1 MATYFEKY
9 AAGQR
14 RFWYL
19 DGLTSDEFYP
29 DSCMQLDLN
38 QILYQELHQAGY
50 EKIVFYNARKR
61 LYCYDDASYTLLL
74 GKEPDAAPQSA
85 PRSNG
90 LKKGAWERPSAALAT
105 AQTAMQRGEHSG
117 VLMASMPDTPLHAGM
132 QANDAILRQFLAML
146 TDETHS
152 TVIVI
157 DDANHF
163 LRELSRTGDW
173 ESFIREVTVLPSS
186 NENIMVFLFPD
197 TEHGGILQLETL
209 TSDPAMLRS
218 LNLIPVGKPDARE
231 YCNMLHHFRLL
242 HGLKLRVSE
251 IPDIAREISRCI
263 EKISQDE
270 QTGGIAAGVR
280 IKMLYAFLKA
290 FAASGERLTVENCHT
305 LFRNASLGKIPTA
318 RELLSDL
325 IGMEAVKSQILRKY
339 GHLTDADP
347 RGWLNQC
354 PENRIKP
361 APKSAKHSDFMH
373 IVLTGNPGTG
383 KTTVAKLLGQF
394 FAEAGILRT
403 GHVVETD
410 RQGLVAGYVG
420 QTAIKTREMVTRALG
435 GVLFIDETYAI
446 TQNEQDT
453 FGQECIDTLVKAMDE
468 YKDDLIVVAAGY
480 PDEMEH
486 FLQANPG
493 LLRRFR
499 ERIHIPDYSP
509 AELTEILCRNLQS
522 RHLQLSEE
530 LRSRMPAFF
539 ESWKADAAENWGNA
553 GEAVKLA
560 ADLETAY
567 LRSGNRETIIGEDM
581 LPERYRPYLVP
592 LEDVRGNAIADI
604 MQMPGLASVK
614 KRIREIGNALIVGN
628 LGEPG
633 HYFFIGAP
641 GTGKTTVARK
651 MGMLFRT
658 HHLLKRGH
666 LVETNANA
674 LIAAGVDVTVSKALD
689 GVLFID
695 EAYQLMN
702 SVQGRDIVDSLVKY
716 MEDERRR
723 ISIIF
728 AGYEEE
734 MDEMRRNANTGLES
748 RIKCLYFDNY
758 TGEELF
764 AILQT
769 MLPAAGLRADAEFLE
784 YSRRILVRYTERQQK
799 NPRFGNARYVRR
811 DYLEAACSCMNAR
824 LVAQYGAAIPESE
837 RNLLTGADIPENLQ
851 RFAKLPL
858 PAPDTRSLME
868 KLDDL
873 VGFAG
878 IKAYLRDLLEQHE
891 FQQSDTSGAQ
901 EMPLNLHLL
910 LKGNPGTG
918 KTTIANLIGEV
929 YKECGLLPGGRT
941 FKVDRSDLVAGYVGQ
956 TAEKTRRCIEKALG
970 NVLFIDEAYALT
982 DSANSQDFGAEAVT
996 TLVAAMTDHMGEFAV
1011 IAAGYP
1017 DRMEQFVRRNPG
1029 LHGRFREFTIED
1041 YTPAEL
1047 AQIFRGMCAKYG
1059 FCIDEMLDA
1068 KLGGFFA
1075 RYQAHKSLTEPW
1087 QNARECEILCRDMQA
1102 LWLRD
1107 RVNRGEQRVYTEAHI
1122 PERLQQFLA

>member
-19 DGLTSDEFYP
+19 DGLTSDECYP
-29 DSCMQLDLN
+29 DSGMQLDLN
-38 QILYQELHQAGY
+38 QLLYQELHQAGY

-61 LYCYDDASYTLLL
+61 LYCYDDASYALLL
-74 GKEPDAAPQSA
+74 GKSPEPAPQSA
-85 PRSNG
+85 PRRNG
-90 LKKGAWERPSAALAT
+90 LKMGAWERSGVTTGTTAAAPF
-105 AQTAMQRGEHSG
+105 RGEKSG
-117 VLMASMPDTPLHAGM
+117 VLMAAMADTPLHAGM

-146 TDETHS
+146 KDESHP

-157 DDANHF
+157 DDADHF

-173 ESFIREVTVLPSS
+173 ASFFREVTVLPSS

-197 TEHGGILQLETL
+197 AEHGGLLQLESMTR
-209 TSDPAMLRS
+209 DPAVLRS
-218 LNLIPVGKPDARE
+218 LNLIPVGEPDARE
-231 YCNMLHHFRLL
+231 YANMLHHFRLL
-242 HGLKLRVSE
+242 YSLKIRVSE

-270 QTGGIAAGVR
+270 HGSGIASGVR

-305 LFRNASLGKIPTA
+305 LFRNASLGRIPTA

-325 IGMEAVKSQILRKY
+325 IGMEAVKSQILGKY
-339 GHLTDADP
+339 GHLTDSDP
-347 RGWLNQC
+347 RGRLEQC

-361 APKSAKHSDFMH
+361 APRSVKRSDFMH
-373 IVLTGNPGTG
+373 IVLTGDPGTG
-383 KTTVAKLLGQF
+383 KTTVARLLGQF
-394 FAEAGILRT
+394 FAEAGLLRT

-435 GVLFIDETYAI
+435 GVLFIDEAYAI
-446 TQNEQDT
+446 TQNEQDA

-480 PDEMEH
+480 PVEMEQ

-493 LLRRFR
+493 LMRRFR
-499 ERIHIPDYSP
+499 ERIHIPDYTP
-509 AELTEILCRNLQS
+509 AELTEILRRNLQS
-522 RHLQLSEE
+522 RGLRLEDTLQ
-530 LRSRMPAFF
+530 SRMPGFF
-539 ESWKADAAENWGNA
+539 ESWKADAAENWGNV

-567 LRSGNRETIIGEDM
+567 LRSGNRNSLIGEDL

-592 LEDVRGNAIADI
+592 LEEVRGNAVEDI
-604 MQMPGLASVK
+604 LQMPGLSSVK
-614 KRIREIGNALIVGN
+614 KRIREIENALIVGN

-651 MGMLFRT
+651 MGVLFRT
-658 HHLLKRGH
+658 HHLLRRGH
-666 LVETNANA
+666 LIETNANA
-674 LIAAGVDVTVSKALD
+674 LISAGVDATVSRALD

-702 SVQGRDIVDSLVKY
+702 SAQGRDIVDSLVKY
-716 MEDERRR
+716 MEDERAR

-728 AGYEEE
+728 AGYEAE
-734 MDEMRRNANTGLES
+734 MDEMRRTANTGLES
-748 RIKCLYFDNY
+748 RVKCLYFDNY

-769 MLPAAGLRADAEFLE
+769 MLPGAGLRADADFLE
-784 YSRRILVRYTERQQK
+784 YSRRVLVRYTGRQQK

-811 DYLEAACSCMNAR
+811 DYLETARSCMNAR
-824 LVAQYGAAIPESE
+824 LVAKYGAAIPDAE
-837 RNLLTGADIPENLQ
+837 RNLLTGADIPESLQ
-851 RFAKLPL
+851 RFAKRPL

-878 IKAYLRDLLEQHE
+878 IKAYLRDLLEQHK

-901 EMPLNLHLL
+901 EMALNLNLL

-956 TAEKTRRCIEKALG
+956 TAEKTRRCIEKAMG

-982 DSANSQDFGAEAVT
+982 DAGSPQDFGAEAVT

-1017 DRMEQFVRRNPG
+1017 DRMEQFLRSNPG
-1029 LHGRFREFTIED
+1029 LNGRFREFTIED

-1047 AQIFRGMCAKYG
+1047 AQIFRRMCAEYG
-1059 FCIDEMLDA
+1059 FGIDEMLDA
-1068 KLGGFFA
+1068 KLEGFFA
-1075 RYQAHKSLTEPW
+1075 ALRAYKPPSEPW

-1107 RVNRGEQRVYTEAHI
+1107 RVTRGEQRVYTEAHI
-1122 PERLQQFLA
+1122 PAEKRRFLA